1 MQTSLYTMRHK
12 LITIIISIYLGGSI
26 PAFAQVA
33 GCEVKHVPFL
43 SGERVTYRAVYNWGF
58 IWVNAG
64 DVVFTVSDTI
74 YNSQSAW
81 HLKSEGWTLK
91 QYDWFYKVRD
101 RFESI
106 VYKEGYKPVWF
117 ERDTHE
123 GSYESYNH
131 YQFRY
136 PTEEIEIISRTSDR
150 PYKQEVLP
158 LKPCTFDIL
167 SAIYYCRSIDFS
179 KYSIGEKI
187 PLTMAVDNEIFELF
201 IRYLGKEKLTT
212 REGNSFNTIRFSV
225 MLVEGT
231 IFKGGEDLFV
241 WVTDDMNKI
250 PILVEAK
257 ILVGSVK
264 AVLSGME
271 GLKYPVASRIYP

>member
-1 MQTSLYTMRHK
+1 MRHK
-12 LITIIISIYLGGSI
+12 LITIIISIFLGGSI
-26 PAFAQVA
+26 PLFAQVA
-33 GCEVKHVPFL
+33 GCEVNNVPFF

-136 PTEEIEIISRTSDR
+136 PTEEIE
-150 PYKQEVLP
+150 
-158 LKPCTFDIL
+158 L
-167 SAIYYCRSIDFS
+167 SAVHPTGLINRKFCLSNHALSIYLAPF
-179 KYSIGEKI
+179 
-187 PLTMAVDNEIFELF
+187 TTAAVSTSQSTALARKF
-201 IRYLGKEKLTT
+201 R
-212 REGNSFNTIRFSV
+212 
-225 MLVEGT
+225 
-231 IFKGGEDLFV
+231 
-241 WVTDDMNKI
+241 
-250 PILVEAK
+250 
-257 ILVGSVK
+257 
-264 AVLSGME
+264 
-271 GLKYPVASRIYP
+271 